1 MSPVSGSEPKFHPK
15 PLTAADLRRLA
26 DGSHPRPWTVL
37 GAHLGEVDGVTGVAF
52 SVWAP
57 NARAVS
63 VTGDFCDWQDEALP
77 MTMSAS
83 AGVWERFTAGAAQDH
98 RYRYVVHGADGRI
111 RHKADPYGAAM
122 DEPPGTASLVVE
134 PTAFPWSDSRWLAE
148 RAARDPQRSPMRTYE
163 VHLGSWRR
171 GPHGQRLTYGELGP
185 LLADHC
191 LRHGFTH
198 VELLPI
204 AEHPFGGSWG
214 YQVSGFY
221 APTSRFG
228 TPDGLRSMID
238 LLHRSGIAVILDW
251 VPAHFPRDEHALARF
266 DGTPLYEHP
275 DPLRGEHPDWGTLIF
290 DFGRPEVRNFL
301 VGSARYWLEE
311 FHVDGLRV
319 DAVASM
325 LYLDYSRKARAWKP
339 NILGGNHNL
348 EAIDFLR
355 ELNERCHDGLPGV
368 VTIAEESTAFAGVSR
383 PIAEGG
389 LGFDFKWD
397 LGWMH
402 DTLDYFARRPDRRW
416 RHRREI
422 TFRGFYLDAEHWVLP
437 LSHDEVVHLKR
448 SLLGKMPG
456 PLRSSSP
463 ACARCSPTSSA
474 SREEAPLHGNRARA
488 RGRVEPRP
496 GAAVA
501 GRGGRS
507 ATGRAGPLRGRP
519 RRAVS
524 GLPGPVGGRRGS
536 FRLRLDRYRRSRR
549 NDLRVA
555 PPRRDGERREDL
567 PAGREK
573 QAAAPPPRYLPPP
586 SRGGAPAGG
595 TQHPPPPPAG
605 GCRSLAPRGAG
616 RRREAPVVGV
626 KKPEPPPPKTHGLPL
641 RGGGRP
647 TSSSTQRQPIVAAD
661 IPLGGMPASAVIDLP
676 ALGTLFLRPD
686 TD

>member
-1 MSPVSGSEPKFHPK
+1 MSPVPGSEPKFHPK

-77 MTMSAS
+77 MTMTAS
-83 AGVWERFTAGAAQDH
+83 AGVWERFIAGAAQGH

-134 PTAFPWSDSRWLAE
+134 PTAFPWSDSTWLAE

-163 VHLGSWRR
+163 VHLGSWRS

-355 ELNERCHDGLPGV
+355 ELNQRCHDGLPGV

-402 DTLDYFARRPDRRW
+402 DTLAYYARRPDRRL
-416 RHRREI
+416 RHRRDI

-456 PLRSSSP
+456 RPPQQFANLRSLLANQLGQPGKKLLFMGTELAPAGEWNHDLPLAWETERSPERAAFGRLVDDLGALYRSSP
-463 ACARCSPTSSA
+463 ALWAGDPDPEGFAWIDGEGGTDAWVVAWLR
-474 SREEAPLHGNRARA
+474 RGNLPQLP
-488 RGRVEPRP
+488 VDLLVVVQN
-496 GAAVA
+496 GAATA
-501 GRGGRS
+501 
-507 ATGRAGPLRGRP
+507 RP
-519 RRAVS
+519 AY
-524 GLPGPVGGRRGS
+524 
-536 FRLRLDRYRRSRR
+536 RL
-549 NDLRVA
+549 
-555 PPRRDGERREDL
+555 
-567 PAGREK
+567 
-573 QAAAPPPRYLPPP
+573 
-586 SRGGAPAGG
+586 
-595 TQHPPPPPAG
+595 
-605 GCRSLAPRGAG
+605 
-616 RRREAPVVGV
+616 
-626 KKPEPPPPKTHGLPL
+626 GLPL
-641 RGGGRP
+641 PGRWEEVLNTDAERYGGTNVGNP
-647 TSSSTQRQPIVAAD
+647 GGVIAEPQPS
-661 IPLGGMPASAVIDLP
+661 GGQPASAVLALP
-676 ALGTLFLRPD
+676 PLGTLFLRPVAG
-686 TD
+686 

>member
-1 MSPVSGSEPKFHPK
+1 MSPVPGSEPKFHPK
-15 PLTAADLRRLA
+15 PLTATDLRRLA

-77 MTMSAS
+77 MTMTAS
-83 AGVWERFTAGAAQDH
+83 AGVWERFIAGAAQGH

-134 PTAFPWSDSRWLAE
+134 PTAFPWSDSTWLAE

-355 ELNERCHDGLPGV
+355 ELNQRCHDELPGV

-402 DTLDYFARRPDRRW
+402 DTLAYYARRPDRRW
-416 RHRREI
+416 RHRRDI

-456 PLRSSSP
+456 RPPQQFANLRSLLANQLGQPGKKLLFMGTELAPAGEWNHDLPLAWETERSPERAAFGRLVDDLGALYRSSP
-463 ACARCSPTSSA
+463 ALWAGDPDPEGFAWIDGEGGTDAWVVAWLR
-474 SREEAPLHGNRARA
+474 RGNLPQLP
-488 RGRVEPRP
+488 VDLLVVVQN
-496 GAAVA
+496 GAATA
-501 GRGGRS
+501 
-507 ATGRAGPLRGRP
+507 RP
-519 RRAVS
+519 AY
-524 GLPGPVGGRRGS
+524 
-536 FRLRLDRYRRSRR
+536 RL
-549 NDLRVA
+549 
-555 PPRRDGERREDL
+555 
-567 PAGREK
+567 
-573 QAAAPPPRYLPPP
+573 
-586 SRGGAPAGG
+586 
-595 TQHPPPPPAG
+595 
-605 GCRSLAPRGAG
+605 
-616 RRREAPVVGV
+616 
-626 KKPEPPPPKTHGLPL
+626 GLPL
-641 RGGGRP
+641 PGRWEEVLNTDAERYGGTNVGNP
-647 TSSSTQRQPIVAAD
+647 GGVIAEPQPS
-661 IPLGGMPASAVIDLP
+661 GGQPASAVLALP
-676 ALGTLFLRPD
+676 PLGTLFLRPVAG
-686 TD
+686 

>member
-1 MSPVSGSEPKFHPK
+1 MSPVPGSEPKFHPK

-77 MTMSAS
+77 MTMTAS
-83 AGVWERFTAGAAQDH
+83 AGVWERFIAGAAQGH

-134 PTAFPWSDSRWLAE
+134 PTAFPWSDSTWLAE

-355 ELNERCHDGLPGV
+355 ELNQRCHDGLPGV

-402 DTLDYFARRPDRRW
+402 DTLAYYARRPDRRW
-416 RHRREI
+416 RHRRDI

-456 PLRSSSP
+456 RPPQQFANLRSLLANQLGQPGKKLLFMGTELAPAGEWNHDLPLAWETERSPERAAFGRLVDDLGALYRSSP
-463 ACARCSPTSSA
+463 ALWAGDPDPEGFAWIDGEGGTDAWVVAWLR
-474 SREEAPLHGNRARA
+474 RGNLPQLP
-488 RGRVEPRP
+488 VDLLVVVQN
-496 GAAVA
+496 GAATA
-501 GRGGRS
+501 
-507 ATGRAGPLRGRP
+507 RP
-519 RRAVS
+519 AY
-524 GLPGPVGGRRGS
+524 
-536 FRLRLDRYRRSRR
+536 RL
-549 NDLRVA
+549 
-555 PPRRDGERREDL
+555 
-567 PAGREK
+567 
-573 QAAAPPPRYLPPP
+573 
-586 SRGGAPAGG
+586 
-595 TQHPPPPPAG
+595 
-605 GCRSLAPRGAG
+605 
-616 RRREAPVVGV
+616 
-626 KKPEPPPPKTHGLPL
+626 GLPL
-641 RGGGRP
+641 PGRWEEVLNTDAERYGGTNVGNP
-647 TSSSTQRQPIVAAD
+647 GGVIAEPQPS
-661 IPLGGMPASAVIDLP
+661 GGQPASAVLALP
-676 ALGTLFLRPD
+676 PLGTLFLRPVAG
-686 TD
+686 

>member
-355 ELNERCHDGLPGV
+355 ELNQRCHDGLPGV

-383 PIAEGG
+383 SIAEGG

-402 DTLDYFARRPDRRW
+402 DTLAYYARRPDRRW
-416 RHRREI
+416 RHRRDI

-456 PLRSSSP
+456 RPPQQFANLRSLLANQLGQPGKKLLFMGTELAPVGEWNHDLPLPWETERSPERAAFGRLVDDLGALYRSSP
-463 ACARCSPTSSA
+463 ALWAGDPDPEGFAWIDGEGGTDAWVVAWLR
-474 SREEAPLHGNRARA
+474 RGNLPQLP
-488 RGRVEPRP
+488 VDLLVVVQN
-496 GAAVA
+496 GAATA
-501 GRGGRS
+501 
-507 ATGRAGPLRGRP
+507 RP
-519 RRAVS
+519 AY
-524 GLPGPVGGRRGS
+524 
-536 FRLRLDRYRRSRR
+536 RL
-549 NDLRVA
+549 
-555 PPRRDGERREDL
+555 
-567 PAGREK
+567 
-573 QAAAPPPRYLPPP
+573 
-586 SRGGAPAGG
+586 
-595 TQHPPPPPAG
+595 
-605 GCRSLAPRGAG
+605 
-616 RRREAPVVGV
+616 
-626 KKPEPPPPKTHGLPL
+626 GLPL
-641 RGGGRP
+641 PGRWEEVLNTDAERYGGTNVGNP
-647 TSSSTQRQPIVAAD
+647 GGVIAEPQPS
-661 IPLGGMPASAVIDLP
+661 GGQPASAVLALP
-676 ALGTLFLRPD
+676 PLGTLFLRPVAG
-686 TD
+686 